1 MNKVMKEFLNTAI
14 YLLCVLGA
22 VWLVITFVG
31 QRTEVEGASMEN
43 TLHNGDNLI
52 VDKLSYRF
60 RDPERFDIIVFP
72 FQYQANTYYI
82 KRIIG
87 LPGETVQIMEDGSIY
102 INGEKMEESY
112 GREVIQP
119 ETIGRAAEPIVLG
132 EDEYFVMG
140 DNRNNSSDSRTDIVG
155 NIKREDIIGK
165 AWLRIWPL
173 SDFGVLKQH
182 IKRIP
187 GTAYRNWL
195 HQHRKNW
202 THWKRKN
209 RE

>member
-31 QRTEVEGASMEN
+31 QRAEVEGASMEN

-60 RDPERFDIIVFP
+60 HDPERFDIIVFP

-102 INGEKMEESY
+102 INGEKLEESY

-173 SDFGVLKQH
+173 SDFGVLK
-182 IKRIP
+182 
-187 GTAYRNWL
+187 
-195 HQHRKNW
+195 HQ
-202 THWKRKN
+202 
-209 RE
+209 

>member
-72 FQYQANTYYI
+72 FQYQA
-82 KRIIG
+82 
-87 LPGETVQIMEDGSIY
+87 
-102 INGEKMEESY
+102 
-112 GREVIQP
+112 
-119 ETIGRAAEPIVLG
+119 PIVLG

-173 SDFGVLKQH
+173 SDFGVLK
-182 IKRIP
+182 
-187 GTAYRNWL
+187 
-195 HQHRKNW
+195 HQ
-202 THWKRKN
+202 
-209 RE
+209 